1 MNNRY
6 VKEGIIVLIAMRIGD
21 QNICPSTYKQWERG
35 KLDIKSARNLKSDT
49 RSLKSDINWPFE
61 SDICQ

>member
-21 QNICPSTYKQWERG
+21 QNICLSTYKQWERG
-35 KLDIKSARNLKSDT
+35 KSDIKNARNLKSDT
-49 RSLKSDINWPFE
+49 RSLKSDIN
-61 SDICQ
+61 